1 MEGIQEPTQCRYSCP
16 YGVDDWATNWT
27 SSFRPVFF
35 EHTRIVASARRNER
49 ERNRVKHINSSF
61 AVLRQKLPS
70 SSGKK
75 RKLSKVDT
83 LRGAIDYIRH
93 LQKLL
98 KKTGGGHVEDEDETE
113 DDEDMID
120 DKVSD
125 EQNRSN
131 SPKNER

>member
-1 MEGIQEPTQCRYSCP
+1 MEGVQETTQCRYSCS
-16 YGVDDWATNWT
+16 YGVDNWASNWT
-27 SSFRPVFF
+27 STFRPMFF

-98 KKTGGGHVEDEDETE
+98 NKTEGRHDDDEEIE
-113 DDEDMID
+113 DDEEMID
-120 DKVSD
+120 DGIND
-125 EQNRSN
+125 EQSRTNN
-131 SPKNER
+131 ANNER

>member
-1 MEGIQEPTQCRYSCP
+1 MEGVHEPTQCRYSCP
-16 YGVDDWATNWT
+16 YVVDSWT
-27 SSFRPVFF
+27 SNWASTLRPVFF

-61 AVLRQKLPS
+61 AILRQKLPS

-98 KKTGGGHVEDEDETE
+98 NKTGGKHDEDVEEIE
-113 DDEDMID
+113 DDEEMID
-120 DKVSD
+120 DGIND
-125 EQNRSN
+125 EQSRSN
-131 SPKNER
+131 NVNNER